1 MIYEIAGMKVE
12 MEPRYARLKK
22 QSEPYISSG
31 SPIMHV
37 TSDPYDEAHVVMENP
52 SEEELEYICC
62 SSAFCRGIIPYG
74 RFFLHASAVVYEG
87 EAYLFSAPS
96 GTGKSTHTALW
107 RERFPESYILNDDK
121 PVILPEKEQITV
133 WGTPFAGKTNL
144 QVNRGVPL
152 KGICFLQ
159 QGIENQIRQLTEAQ
173 ALALLLNNTYR
184 PKENDKMNLLLD
196 MMEQVVTQIKSYEM
210 SCNRELEAAELS
222 YKVMK
227 GK

>member
-1 MIYEIAGMKVE
+1 MIYEIAGLIIE
-12 MEPRYARLKK
+12 MDPKYSRLRK
-22 QSEPYISSG
+22 QSDSYLSSG
-31 SPIMHV
+31 EPVMMIKP
-37 TSDPYDEAHVVMENP
+37 DPYDEAHVVMEHP

-62 SSAFCRGIIPYG
+62 SAAFCRDIIGHG
-74 RFFLHASAVVYEG
+74 RFYLHASAVVYEG

-121 PVILPEKEQITV
+121 PVVWPKKEQITV

-210 SCNRELEAAELS
+210 SCTRELEAAELS